1 MYRSGG
7 GREENMIYSVFLVLH
22 VTRCSPFDLT
32 TGNDFLKWFLMAPDI
47 IYSTLQQSYNVL
59 NSTKLSEL
67 VAQKESSRPR
77 GIMSVLLL
85 AASCIHCLETKW
97 SFRFSKTSSG
107 GFGGELHRSRMSM
120 NGFNSLKHAEV
131 YSCSCKC
138 NWYVPFSHSLMYS
151 FIQSL
156 TKYLLKCHSL

>member
-85 AASCIHCLETKW
+85 AASCIHCLETK
-97 SFRFSKTSSG
+97 
-107 GFGGELHRSRMSM
+107 
-120 NGFNSLKHAEV
+120 
-131 YSCSCKC
+131 
-138 NWYVPFSHSLMYS
+138 
-151 FIQSL
+151 
-156 TKYLLKCHSL
+156 